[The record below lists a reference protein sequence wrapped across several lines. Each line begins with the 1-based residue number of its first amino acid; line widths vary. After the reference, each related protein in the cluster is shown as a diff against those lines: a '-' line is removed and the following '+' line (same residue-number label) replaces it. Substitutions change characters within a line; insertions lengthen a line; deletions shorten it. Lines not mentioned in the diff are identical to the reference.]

1 MGGSFA
7 SELPN
12 DLKQV
17 VLRSCTLNFH
27 FDPEFDSQSDEDTLL
42 FPMARAYGL
51 IAVAHPVKQHLIS
64 EQAEWESWDDSEQS
78 HCYPWA

>member
-1 MGGSFA
+1 MCGSFA

-17 VLRSCTLNFH
+17 VLCFCTLNFH
-27 FDPEFDSQSDEDTLL
+27 FDPEFDPQSDEYTLL

-51 IAVAHPVKQHLIS
+51 
-64 EQAEWESWDDSEQS
+64 
-78 HCYPWA
+78 